1 MSRLSFEPRLFL
13 KCRVPL
19 GEKWLLG
26 KKCKKLECGQNSKTG
41 NRDNI
46 LKNIMP
52 GGNGCWGKMKLSRCG
67 KIKKKGKNRYK
78 VV

>member
-1 MSRLSFEPRLFL
+1 MAA
-13 KCRVPL
+13 
-19 GEKWLLG
+19 G